1 MKRDGKCLAL
11 FCFAPKKKRKKKR
24 KIIWVTRRARR
35 RSEKKYDSFAWVS
48 GRAVL
53 GGVCASWW

>member
-1 MKRDGKCLAL
+1 MFSAFL
-11 FCFAPKKKRKKKR
+11 FSSKEEKKEEKKDNM
-24 KIIWVTRRARR
+24 VTRRARR